1 MPAFE
6 LWLEFEHWVP
16 NEQDNL
22 DNDFF
27 NMHVILPDGKKY
39 TLNVWTFKYLEQAR
53 CEVKDTGEY
62 LGGKYLLP
70 PDLFVERLDRKLL
83 EEIFAELIK
92 DGYMKDEWLVNE
104 SE

>member
-1 MPAFE
+1 
-6 LWLEFEHWVP
+6 
-16 NEQDNL
+16 
-22 DNDFF
+22 
-27 NMHVILPDGKKY
+27 MHVILSDGKKY
-39 TLNVWTFKYLEQAR
+39 ALNVWTFKYLEQCCHKA
-53 CEVKDTGEY
+53 KDMDEF
-62 LGGKYLLP
+62 LKGKYLLP